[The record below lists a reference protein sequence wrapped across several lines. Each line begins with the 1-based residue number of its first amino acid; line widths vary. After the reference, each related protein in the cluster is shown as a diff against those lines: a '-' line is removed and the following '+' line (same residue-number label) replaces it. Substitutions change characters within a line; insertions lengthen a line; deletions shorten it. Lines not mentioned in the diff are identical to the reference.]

1 MHYGAGK
8 ITENQTF
15 GEELVEIM
23 PKQSLHLIERYRNNS
38 IFDQKI
44 SLSTKIS
51 RKFLFADSQ
60 NLNSGAS
67 NLLGFKGRFFQF
79 ESTVREKFKIFGR
92 IFIPVYIVGT
102 KVTNYLV
109 AEKAFQDKFLAKFSD
124 RNESKVF
131 LSQNLGQR
139 TSHGD
144 LSRI

>member
-51 RKFLFADSQ
+51 HKFLFPDSQ
-60 NLNSGAS
+60 NLNSGPS
-67 NLLGFKGRFFQF
+67 NLLGFKGR
-79 ESTVREKFKIFGR
+79 
-92 IFIPVYIVGT
+92 
-102 KVTNYLV
+102 
-109 AEKAFQDKFLAKFSD
+109 
-124 RNESKVF
+124 VF
-131 LSQNLGQR
+131 
-139 TSHGD
+139 
-144 LSRI
+144 